1 MEAIRG
7 VVSSAEAESKRLDK
21 VFAGIGADGNL
32 AKEFELLGSRG
43 QEAFGEMSTR
53 AQQLAKD
60 IQEDTLSLSR
70 LEKMQMALN
79 EQYESGSLPLNDY
92 INAQARLSV
101 LHENIS
107 SAIRTNE
114 QALRSETAAMDM
126 AGDSIASLQ
135 AQLSLLT
142 TSYMK
147 LSQAQREG
155 AEGQQILRNLS
166 EVQSKLQNATSAMDQ
181 YAGAAGRQFNG
192 LNFSIQ
198 QIARELPS
206 LAMGPQMFF
215 MAISNNLP
223 MLTDELARARK
234 EYAALQAQGQKG
246 MPVWKQVVSSLF
258 SWQTALA
265 GGITLL
271 VMYGDKI
278 MSWISAVFKGR
289 DAAVSA
295 TKALKD
301 MQKAADFDGAGQQ
314 LANFE
319 RLRNI
324 YVQIGD
330 SASEKKKFIEQ
341 YKEEIEKTGISI
353 SNINE
358 ADNLFITN
366 ADAFVKSIRQRAMA
380 MAGMELASEQFSK
393 ALKQQEKAEQN
404 ASKTERL
411 AAKVAEYKTLYDNAL
426 KFYGEEGS
434 LYMKEKYEQ
443 AQKELEDF
451 TGETFMRAGEALIEN
466 TNKLY
471 KEGERTLDASGI
483 TESAKKQLEKE
494 AADRINAIKQQQ
506 AQISAL
512 MDKNAKE
519 RIQRQVEL
527 ENQVEQARIDAMAD
541 GYDKELAQRNLDNK
555 MSLEA
560 VERQKQEYIDA
571 VIQGQKEI
579 FEAQEKLR
587 SEQNDAYVMKVFD
600 PSSVRVD
607 TSIFDRL
614 EAQIRQGQ
622 LRSIQTSLGEAL
634 REVET
639 YEQARLRIQQE
650 YAEKRKALTD
660 EDGSLKDGVT
670 QGNMEELAR
679 QEQEAIDTISVTFAM
694 RDAAFEK
701 WSKSLAS
708 KTAEALDLMLSEAM
722 EQLSILENTEGADPE
737 SIAKATAAVSKLS
750 AALRESESGT
760 GKSKVQWTDLNR
772 VLSDSSDIFS
782 ELGEKIPGV
791 AGDILSGIGNIA
803 TSAVSMASAIRG
815 IGEAASAA
823 EKASAILA
831 VISAAVKALS
841 FVTDTINENREA
853 NEAAAQ
859 AAWEYAEALD
869 AVQESARLD
878 KYDTIFG
885 ENAYGRLMEVVDL
898 IKENRA
904 EIQGILGSMTG
915 ASADDYYSLWSK
927 GTNAFADSIAAMGN
941 TSLVSDKRSKWQKL
955 WGTGDKNMSA
965 INLAD
970 YINDDGTVALEEL
983 NAWYEAWGDGL
994 DESSKRLIDSILQNG
1009 EQLNQYLE
1017 EEKQYISS
1025 LFGDL
1030 SGNIADSMLDAFEK
1044 TGDAADASFGD
1055 IRQQIARTFAR
1066 NAIIDLLSDTI
1077 FTPEAQ
1083 EQFLALMRNEDSEG
1097 ALDYLDGLLSGID
1110 QMAGTIGE
1118 TLNGIYG
1125 RYANSKPEE
1134 TGAEEQERT
1143 SASKGMAQASQDSVD
1158 ELNGRATAIQGHT
1171 FSISTDMKTL
1181 VSTSAMM
1188 LDRLTAIESN
1198 TARLEAIESYMARMD
1213 SNIGDMVL
1221 KGVRMR

>member
-21 VFAGIGADGNL
+21 VFAGLGADGNL

-278 MSWISAVFKGR
+278 MSWISAVLKGR

-393 ALKQQEKAEQN
+393 ALKQQEKAESN
-404 ASKTERL
+404 PRRLERL
-411 AAKVAEYKTLYDNAL
+411 TNYRDLYRAEYEKNLAL
-426 KFYGEEGS
+426 YGENAPETLNS
-434 LYMKEKYEQ
+434 KSWMDDF
-443 AQKELEDF
+443 QKKLDDF
-451 TGETFMRAGEALIEN
+451 TGETFMKAGEAMIEN
-466 TNKLY
+466 VNKLY
-471 KEGERTLDASGI
+471 KQAEDALDASGL

-970 YINDDGTVALEEL
+970 YINDDGTVDLKRL

-1025 LFGDL
+1025 LMGDL
-1030 SGNIADSMLDAFEK
+1030 SGTIADSMIDAFQK
-1044 TGDAADASFGD
+1044 TGDAAIDAGD
-1055 IRQQIARTFAR
+1055 IISDVAKNFAKSWIESKLIEDIF
-1066 NAIIDLLSDTI
+1066 NEGAQDKMFDLMESGDT
-1077 FTPEAQ
+1077 Q
-1083 EQFLALMRNEDSEG
+1083 G
-1097 ALDYLDGLLSGID
+1097 ALDYLSELIGEANSLAPQITEYLQGLDGLATEIE
-1110 QMAGTIGE
+1110 GTE
-1118 TLNGIYG
+1118 Q
-1125 RYANSKPEE
+1125 EQ
-1134 TGAEEQERT
+1134 EQERT
-1143 SASKGMAQASQDSVD
+1143 SASKGVAQASQDSVD

-1198 TARLEAIESYMARMD
+1198 TARLEAIESHMARMD